1 MWWRAIELAVHC
13 GVLRCFCL
21 KNASAIRKQEVAMQN
36 CYANNDERGR
46 RRRIKTC
53 DLCKHGQSYLM
64 NRIPRE
70 SWLWQTKKRKKFNET
85 AEISR
90 FRSRQLLFGST
101 PSLSHSRNLCIVFRL
116 HGKRL
121 RNRIGMLINEIGA
134 KKKCSPRISRLPIA
148 LTYFVM
154 WNQWRLWVV
163 DYFERIHNIYQRS
176 ISTETI
182 ILMEFR

>member
-21 KNASAIRKQEVAMQN
+21 KNASTIRKQEVAMQN

-134 KKKCSPRISRLPIA
+134 KKMFSRNFSPFDRFCLLCDVKSVTTLSG
-148 LTYFVM
+148 
-154 WNQWRLWVV
+154 

-182 ILMEFR
+182 ILMEFL